1 MSAGAP
7 WVAIQRNPKSGSGGA
22 RRELLDL
29 IIHLRKFGFHPRVF
43 TRRER
48 LAAALADPIRRKS
61 LYCIVSAGGDGTFRD
76 LVNRYPGVRLA
87 LFPMGTENLVA
98 QFLKITRNGQRVAE
112 IIAAGHVTR
121 FDLGLIGDQRF
132 AVMASVGFDADIM
145 HRAHARR
152 QGHISRW
159 SYLQP
164 IAESL
169 RMYAYPEIRVFV
181 NQQPVA
187 ATCRL
192 AVLVNFPAYAL
203 GLTFARRARG
213 DDGLF
218 DVRLLECGTAFQM
231 WRYFFNLVCGRLEKL
246 PDVKSVTATR
256 VRWES
261 DVPVPIQ
268 VDGDP
273 AGWTPA
279 EFSILPGAVEILVP
293 QSQATERIE
302 RQP

>member
-1 MSAGAP
+1 MSAGEP

-29 IIHLRKFGFHPRVF
+29 VVHLRRLGLRPRIF

-48 LAAALADPIRRKS
+48 LAAAMADPDRRKS
-61 LYCIVSAGGDGTFRD
+61 LHCIVSAGGDGTFRD
-76 LVNRYPGVRLA
+76 LINRYPGVRLA
-87 LFPMGTENLVA
+87 LFPLGTENLVA
-98 QFLKITRNGQRVAE
+98 RFLKIPRHGDQVAE
-112 IIAAGHVTR
+112 IIAAAYVTR
-121 FDLGLIGDQRF
+121 FDLGLIGDRRF
-132 AVMASVGFDADIM
+132 AVMASAGFDADVM

-152 QGHISRW
+152 TGHINRW

-169 RMYAYPEIRVFV
+169 RSYAYPEIRVTV
-181 NQQPVA
+181 NDAPA
-187 ATCRL
+187 ADRCRQ

-203 GLTFARRARG
+203 GLNMAQGATG
-213 DDGLF
+213 NDGLF
-218 DVRLLECGTAFQM
+218 DLRLFERGTAFQM
-231 WRYFFNLVCGRLEKL
+231 WRYFFNLVCGRLERL
-246 PDVKSVTATR
+246 PDVKSLTAKR

-279 EFSILPGAVEILVP
+279 EFSILPGAVEIIVP
-293 QSQATERIE
+293 R
-302 RQP
+302 P

>member
-1 MSAGAP
+1 MSAWEP

-29 IIHLRKFGFHPRVF
+29 VMNLRRLGLRPRIF

-48 LAAALADPIRRKS
+48 LAAALADSDRRKS
-61 LYCIVSAGGDGTFRD
+61 LHCIVAAGGDGTFRD
-76 LVNRYPGVRLA
+76 LINRYPGVRLA
-87 LFPMGTENLVA
+87 LFPLGTENLVA
-98 QFLKITRNGQRVAE
+98 RFLKIPKRGSQVAKL
-112 IIAAGHVTR
+112 IAANRVMR
-121 FDLGLIGDQRF
+121 FDLGLIGDHRF
-132 AVMASVGFDADIM
+132 AVMASAGFDADVM

-152 QGHISRW
+152 TGHINRW

-164 IAESL
+164 IADSL
-169 RMYAYPEIRVFV
+169 RKYTYPEIRVFA
-181 NQQPVA
+181 NGTQVA
-187 ATCRL
+187 ASCRL

-203 GLTFARRARG
+203 GLNMAHGATG

-218 DVRLLECGTAFQM
+218 DLRILQGGTAFQM
-231 WRYFFNLVCGRLEKL
+231 WRYFFNLVCGRLERL

-261 DVPVPIQ
+261 DVPVPVQ

-279 EFSILPGAVEILVP
+279 EFSILPGAVEIIIP
-293 QSQATERIE
+293 H
-302 RQP
+302 P

>member
-1 MSAGAP
+1 MSAGEP

-29 IIHLRKFGFHPRVF
+29 VVNLRRLGLRPRIF

-48 LAAALADPIRRKS
+48 LANALADPIRRKS
-61 LYCIVSAGGDGTFRD
+61 LHCIVSAGGDGTFRD
-76 LVNRYPGVRLA
+76 LINRYPGVRLA
-87 LFPMGTENLVA
+87 LFPLGTENLVA
-98 QFLKITRNGQRVAE
+98 RFLKIPRHGSQVAE
-112 IIAAGHVTR
+112 IIAAAHVTR
-121 FDLGLIGDQRF
+121 FDLGLFGDHRF
-132 AVMASVGFDADIM
+132 AVMASAGFDADVM

-152 QGHISRW
+152 TGHINRW

-169 RMYAYPEIRVFV
+169 RKYPYPEIRVFV
-181 NQQPVA
+181 DGIL
-187 ATCRL
+187 TGSCRQ

-203 GLTFARRARG
+203 GLNMARGATG

-218 DVRLLECGTAFQM
+218 DVRLLQRGTAFQM
-231 WRYFFNLVCGRLEKL
+231 WRYFLNLVCGGLERL
-246 PDVKSVTATR
+246 PDVKSATATR

-279 EFSILPGAVEILVP
+279 EFSILPGAVEIIVRKP
-293 QSQATERIE
+293 N
-302 RQP
+302 

>member
-1 MSAGAP
+1 MPAGEP

-29 IIHLRKFGFHPRVF
+29 VLNLRRLGLRPRIF

-48 LAAALADPIRRKS
+48 LAAALADPARRKS
-61 LYCIVSAGGDGTFRD
+61 LHCIVSAGGDGTFRD
-76 LVNRYPGVRLA
+76 LINRYPGVRLA
-87 LFPMGTENLVA
+87 LFPLGTENLVA
-98 QFLKITRNGQRVAE
+98 RFLKIPKRGCQVAE
-112 IIAAGHVTR
+112 IIAANYVTR
-121 FDLGLIGDQRF
+121 FDLGLFGDHRF
-132 AVMASVGFDADIM
+132 AVMASAGFDADVM

-152 QGHISRW
+152 TGHISRW

-164 IAESL
+164 IADSL
-169 RMYAYPEIRVFV
+169 RRYAYPEIRVFV
-181 NQQPVA
+181 NETQIA

-203 GLTFARRARG
+203 GLNMAHGATG

-218 DVRLLECGTAFQM
+218 DVRLLEQGTAFQM
-231 WRYFFNLVCGRLEKL
+231 WRYFFNLMCGRLERL

-279 EFSILPGAVEILVP
+279 EFSILPGAVEIIVP
-293 QSQATERIE
+293 R
-302 RQP
+302 P